1 MPILSHA
8 RRPGSIFAMLG
19 WTAPLRPRMCQTVNV
34 SQHSQ
39 GAPALRRCDEASGTD
54 VKRLKDGALD
64 HHRNDDKIDE
74 GHLDF
79 VGWPSVAD

>member
-1 MPILSHA
+1 
-8 RRPGSIFAMLG
+8 MLG

-64 HHRNDDKIDE
+64 HHSNDDKIDE